1 MIGGSAI
8 GNVGGS
14 GTLTANG
21 KRRGRPPG
29 SGKGGIGSGFN
40 VGGGGST
47 SDKRK
52 ASIYLPDGMLEQVSA
67 HGARLDR
74 SNSKM
79 IQIAWKL
86 ALAQIEAMDGI
97 DTDDE

>member
-40 VGGGGST
+40 VGGGT
-47 SDKRK
+47 VDARK
-52 ASIYLPDGMLEQVSA
+52 ASIYLPENIREEISA
-67 HGARLDR
+67 HAARLDR
-74 SNSKM
+74 SVSKM

-86 ALAQIEAMDGI
+86 ALAQIEAMSGI
-97 DTDDE
+97 DDSDE